1 MAKDTIQGL
10 QHTIGGHVTADDQVC
25 GTAVNTGCLADGKN
39 RGRRLNPPEFALH
52 LLKRHWHVFGRMP
65 LSTLSMTA
73 STLGRLAQLSVV
85 GDDTVN
91 GRPLAFR

>member
-1 MAKDTIQGL
+1 
-10 QHTIGGHVTADDQVC
+10 
-25 GTAVNTGCLADGKN
+25 VNTGCLADGKN

-85 GDDTVN
+85 GGDIV
-91 GRPLAFR
+91 GGHPLAFR